1 MRCSKCNRD
10 WPYDSKHHFVVTVKS
25 DDDTSVSPISSTELM
40 RARGFTRRPSLTSL
54 PKDADPEPKREYVS
68 AYTEVGTLS
77 YPAFVSINREK
88 DGLYSITVRTRGHDG
103 NQMATIDKMS
113 RNAIRSLAWDILK
126 GDETLFQKL
135 VQK

>member
-10 WPYDSKHHFVVTVKS
+10 WLYDSKHHFVVSVKS
-25 DDDTSVSPISSTELM
+25 DDDISVSPISSTELM
-40 RARGFTRRPSLTSL
+40 RARGFARRPSLTSL
-54 PKDADPEPKREYVS
+54 PKDADSEPSRANVA

-113 RNAIRSLAWDILK
+113 RDAIRSLAWDILE
-126 GDETLFQKL
+126 GDDRLFRDKL
-135 VQK
+135 SP